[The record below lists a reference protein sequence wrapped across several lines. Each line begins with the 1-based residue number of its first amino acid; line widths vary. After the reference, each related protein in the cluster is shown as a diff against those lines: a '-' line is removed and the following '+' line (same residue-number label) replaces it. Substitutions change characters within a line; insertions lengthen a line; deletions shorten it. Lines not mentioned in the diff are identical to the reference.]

1 MDLQEI
7 KEIIVSSFLK
17 IYLLIKN
24 NKNIVA
30 LIVLIIVVILF
41 TYYYSEKTRVS
52 KKLKYINNALAY
64 DSPRLQID
72 YCGQFNTNVDKLLV
86 DIEPLIG
93 IQNGIKIINTSK
105 KVDLWNYNLSAEY
118 VVEIRGKSDT
128 KYDSLINQ
136 PYKIKNID
144 PTNSSKLY
152 FSNDTKFPAI
162 DPTTA
167 QSEPVLVELTFYKI
181 NPESRENPY
190 KYKKLCEYYV
200 SSSYNSFLVG
210 HQILDY
216 VSVEMFK
223 KVLYFGARYIEIP
236 IYDKE
241 LKNETIPVIFHGFGN
256 NQLTF
261 NYITVE
267 DAIEAIGSHA
277 FNKRYLDNAND
288 PLFVFLNIKTKNINT
303 LDKVHDILIKYLSK
317 YLLPRS
323 YNHINIA
330 YSKICELAGKCVILS
345 SDGYKDSKL
354 DELINCSTTSGH
366 LKRITYNE
374 VLLDKE
380 DVMGPK
386 LKINSNKIKFV
397 SANVSGSH
405 ESKTHF
411 RDHIEIVDNN
421 INLFNYGITKG
432 DGAYISGSKKGGNN
446 SGEYIF
452 PIDAITK
459 NKIVFNKE
467 VFLTNQELGDYIT
480 LEVHD
485 KHSKVEVLEEYNK
498 NNLTIVIPDSKG
510 VSKNYNFKDIMYKGC
525 QFVAMNFHHIDQY
538 MKDYFSTFIKQS
550 IVFKPKVLI
559 NSINIPKSV
568 SINSLVPSFKSDIVL
583 DINYNFLDNL
593 LNERESIITP
603 FKNDKLRLIT
613 GQDDR
618 SVKFSLDHNSN
629 NSKLRIVEALNK
641 KPGYVSF
648 KNNDNRYLTFQE
660 CCCYLYFTKSPDTS
674 DKGKNIDSSIV
685 YKFNDSASFISLN
698 SPIAKKGY
706 NSFGVVKS
714 MNDKERLYYLKIR
727 SAFNSRKKL
736 FVREVKDYEIKFR
749 LTSDNE
755 SNVVVLKPKF
765 NSNSGFLP
773 VGDIVVE
780 EDRMDKIT
788 VGNSGN
794 TDGFDALPTYE
805 TQTRPVYTGPTVT
818 GPTLPDNR
826 VVCPTGYSNDAN
838 DDNNINCYEDCTED
852 YEADGDK
859 CVSKKRPTRKVIEA
873 SSDILKPEQN
883 FSTQLFSGATDKPRD
898 YELVWDNENEDDDKK
913 ANGEMSIWKPIP
925 NDGFMDMGC
934 LFVKGYKKPSINDVV
949 CISVDYIKEEY
960 IRDIKPD
967 TSIQDKPDTND
978 PYGTPIYYNETS
990 QLSLWNI
997 TNHDYVKPYPFVK
1010 LNNKQGI
1017 QHQVLIPNKVEFKM
1031 YDFITEDKDYFDRL
1045 YLDSNLSSKQ
1055 EKEAT
1060 LFKIAFDSIVESGG
1074 NDVYDYLMKLENSN
1088 GKLLSYTPSE
1098 NGSKMCMALP
1108 QPYWSSFY
1116 DSVSTN
1122 LDTSTK
1128 TNIDVVDNPKIRFE
1142 SCKSRDYFGT
1152 NWNIYEDNTVRLEGN
1167 PEACLTYDGDPKSN
1181 ISVNPNDE
1189 NNYLFL
1195 DTCVNDASKNQKF
1208 EFVDNNIRV
1217 LTNTEY
1223 DPNACLTH
1231 TPEDGL
1237 RLEECG
1243 DKKFSVISKWNGK
1256 VASIDKCNREEAEE
1270 QMKKI
1275 GSMEICKDLS
1285 FYVVFLSSGLDHR
1298 HEEYC
1303 SYDDAKDVYD
1313 ENKDNYPR
1321 GIAIINGNKII
1332 DSEVKGDGHNIL
1344 RNYMVELLNVE
1355 GSCRE
1360 CQYPSKVLCVENS
1373 VVDSD
1378 YTHFENDKEK
1388 KEISEYCRT
1397 LKNNNDFKCSRGF
1410 RQKFTNNI
1418 RPRNY
1423 CIDYYK
1429 EVYLYVYS
1437 EDQYRTIGFD
1447 PSRHFTPPEFPVD
1460 NLLGETY
1467 DKENYHMF
1475 IKGIIGK
1482 SKDSNKFKI
1491 IFDKT
1496 RVKNLT
1502 NYNIDIFKYSNDI
1515 ILDYAPSYDDIK
1527 IGTKVL
1533 AKLGFQDS
1541 TNINNRK
1548 YIESDEK
1555 QTDGTDIHFQN
1566 VDFSIEGSHVKWMAV
1581 VIDKLENN
1589 EVEVMFSINSYDLV
1603 KPTKQTNR
1611 PVSESN
1617 IRKIY
1622 NVNDLVL
1629 LAKAPLCI

>member
-1 MDLQEI
+1 MDLQQI

-24 NKNIVA
+24 NKKVVA
-30 LIVLIIVVILF
+30 LIVLIIVVSLF
-41 TYYYSEKTRVS
+41 AYYYSEKTRVS
-52 KKLKYINNALAY
+52 KKLQYINNALAY

-72 YCGQFNTNVDKLLV
+72 YCGQFDTNVDKLLV
-86 DIEPLIG
+86 EIEPLTG
-93 IQNGIKIINTSK
+93 IQNGIRIINNPK
-105 KVDLWNYNLSAEY
+105 KIDLWNYNLSSEY

-144 PTNSSKLY
+144 PIDPKILY

-162 DPTTA
+162 DESATT
-167 QSEPVLVELTFYKI
+167 QLNSLVELTFYKI
-181 NPESRENPY
+181 NPNSRENPY

-210 HQILDY
+210 NQILDY
-216 VSVEMFK
+216 VNIEMFK

-267 DAIEAIGSHA
+267 EAIDAISSHA
-277 FNKRYLDNAND
+277 FNKRYIDNAND
-288 PLFVFLNIKTKNINT
+288 PLFIFLNIKTKNINT
-303 LDKVHDILIKYLSK
+303 LDKVHDILLKYLSK

-323 YNHINIA
+323 FNHINIA
-330 YSKICELAGKCVILS
+330 YSKICELVGKCVVLS
-345 SDGYKDSKL
+345 SGGYKDSKL
-354 DELINCSTTSGH
+354 DELINCSTTSGN

-374 VLLDKE
+374 ALLNKE
-380 DVMGPK
+380 DMMGPK

-405 ESKTHF
+405 EAKSHF
-411 RDHIEIVDNN
+411 RDHIEIVDGN

-432 DGAYISGSKKGGNN
+432 DGAYISGSNKASNN

-452 PIDAITK
+452 TIDAITK

-498 NNLTIVIPDSKG
+498 NNLTIVIPDSTG

-525 QFVAMNFHHIDQY
+525 QFVAMNFHHVDQY

-550 IVFKPKVLI
+550 IFFKPKVLI
-559 NSINIPKSV
+559 NSINVPKSM
-568 SINSLVPSFKSDIVL
+568 SINSMVPSFDSDIVL
-583 DINYNFLDNL
+583 DINYNFLDKL
-593 LNERESIITP
+593 RSERNSIITP

-618 SVKFSLDHNSN
+618 SVKFSLNHNST
-629 NSKLRIVEALNK
+629 NSKLIIVEPLNK
-641 KPGYVSF
+641 KSGYMSF
-648 KNNDNRYLTFQE
+648 KNSAGRYLTYQE
-660 CCCYLYFTKSPDTS
+660 CCCYLYFTNAPDSTKV
-674 DKGKNIDSSIV
+674 DNSIV

-727 SAFNSRKKL
+727 SSFNSRKKL
-736 FVREVKDYEIKFR
+736 FVENVREYEIKFR
-749 LTSDNE
+749 MTGNDDKEKIAVLT
-755 SNVVVLKPKF
+755 PKF
-765 NSNSGFLP
+765 NRNKGFLP
-773 VGDIVVE
+773 VGDIVVL
-780 EDRMDKIT
+780 EDRMDKIYL
-788 VGNSGN
+788 N
-794 TDGFDALPTYE
+794 TG
-805 TQTRPVYTGPTVT
+805 
-818 GPTLPDNR
+818 
-826 VVCPTGYSNDAN
+826 
-838 DDNNINCYEDCTED
+838 DDY
-852 YEADGDK
+852 
-859 CVSKKRPTRKVIEA
+859 
-873 SSDILKPEQN
+873 ILKPEQN

-898 YELVWDNENEDDDKK
+898 YELVWDNEDEDEDKK

-925 NDGFMDMGC
+925 NDGFMEMGC
-934 LFVKGYKKPSINDVV
+934 LFVKGYKKPNINDVV
-949 CISVDYIKEEY
+949 CVSVDYIKEEY
-960 IRDIKPD
+960 ISDFSPSKP
-967 TSIQDKPDTND
+967 TGFGN
-978 PYGTPIYYNETS
+978 PIYYNKKS

-1010 LNNKQGI
+1010 LNEDETG
-1017 QHQVLIPNKVEFKM
+1017 VLIPNKVEFKM

-1055 EKEAT
+1055 EKEST
-1060 LFKIAFDSIVESGG
+1060 LFKISFDSIVESGG
-1074 NDVYDYLMKLENSN
+1074 NDVYDYLMKVENSN
-1088 GKLLSYTPSE
+1088 GKLISYTPSE
-1098 NGSKMCMALP
+1098 TGSKMCMALP

-1116 DSVSTN
+1116 DSVSTE
-1122 LDTSTK
+1122 TTE
-1128 TNIDVVDNPKIRFE
+1128 VDNPKLRFE

-1152 NWNIYEDNTVRLEGN
+1152 NWNIYDDNTVRLEGN
-1167 PEACLTYDGDPKSN
+1167 TEACLTYNGDPKSS
-1181 ISVNPNDE
+1181 ISVKTNDE

-1195 DTCVNDASKNQKF
+1195 DTCVNDDSKNQKF

-1231 TPEDGL
+1231 TPEDGM

-1243 DKKFSVISKWNGK
+1243 DKKYSVISKWNGK
-1256 VASIDKCNREEAEE
+1256 IASIDKCNRLDAEE
-1270 QMKKI
+1270 HMKKI

-1285 FYVVFLSSGLDHR
+1285 FYVVFLSNGLDHR

-1313 ENKDNYPR
+1313 TEKDNYPR
-1321 GIAIINGNKII
+1321 GIAIVNGNRILL
-1332 DSEVKGDGHNIL
+1332 SEVSGDGNNIL

-1355 GSCRE
+1355 GGCRE

-1373 VVDSD
+1373 VVDSE
-1378 YTHFENDKEK
+1378 YTNFENDNEK
-1388 KEISEYCRT
+1388 KEISEHCRT
-1397 LKNNNDFKCSRGF
+1397 LKNNNNVKCSRGF

-1437 EDQYRTIGFD
+1437 NEQHSEIAFN
-1447 PSRHFTPPEFPVD
+1447 PSRSFTPPEAPVD
-1460 NLLGETY
+1460 NLLGESF

-1475 IKGIIGK
+1475 IKGIIAK
-1482 SKDSNKFKI
+1482 SSDSNKFKI
-1491 IFDKT
+1491 VFDRDRIKG
-1496 RVKNLT
+1496 LT
-1502 NYNIDIFKYSNDI
+1502 INSLNIFKNSNDI
-1515 ILDYAPSYDDIK
+1515 ILSYAPSYDEIK

-1533 AKLGFQDS
+1533 AKLGYQDS
-1541 TNINNRK
+1541 SNIINKK
-1548 YIESDEK
+1548 YIDSDK
-1555 QTDGTDIHFQN
+1555 KKDGTDFHFVN
-1566 VDFSIEGSHVKWMAV
+1566 AIFKIEGSHIKWMAI

-1589 EVEVMFSINSYDLV
+1589 EVEVMFSINSYDFEDGG
-1603 KPTKQTNR
+1603 KNR
-1611 PVSESN
+1611 PFSESN

-1622 NVNDLVL
+1622 NVNELVL